1 MIQLDIMAPLDRI
14 TEADLL
20 DYVEGR
26 LSGDDRAMVARRIAE
41 DETLAKRCERVREQ
55 TLNVRS
61 LRAVLPIESIPQ
73 DWLDLLTKGKPH

>member
-1 MIQLDIMAPLDRI
+1 MMQLGVMAPLDRI

-26 LSGDDRAMVARRIAE
+26 LSADDCAMVARRIAE
-41 DETLAKRCERVREQ
+41 DEGLAKKCERVRNQ
-55 TLNVRS
+55 TLNIRM
-61 LRAVLPIESIPQ
+61 LRAVLPVESLPQ